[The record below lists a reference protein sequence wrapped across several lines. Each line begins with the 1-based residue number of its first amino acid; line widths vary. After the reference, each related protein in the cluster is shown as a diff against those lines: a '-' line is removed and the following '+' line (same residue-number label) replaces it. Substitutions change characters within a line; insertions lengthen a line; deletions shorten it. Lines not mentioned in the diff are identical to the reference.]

1 MKQFISAKGKNILQI
16 FGRLVVVWGLTG
28 IANIVLI
35 YCRTNSSECPITVIT
50 TIKDKLKNSEKLWK
64 PQEPK
69 DQTLRNSNR
78 FPMRVNKIWS
88 SKFKLELPN

>member
-88 SKFKLELPN
+88 SKFKLELPY